1 MKKEYR
7 KAVTIEAE
15 RFDGSDSMMDEY
27 HITKSRWS
35 TINKAYYSL
44 DNEHVSIELKI
55 GDWIATCA
63 KNEPYVISDEIFN
76 LTCVEVKHGV

>member
-27 HITKSRWS
+27 HVTETRWS
-35 TINKAYYSL
+35 TIDKTYYSL
-44 DNEHVSIELKI
+44 DGIHGSIELEI
-55 GDWIATCA
+55 GDWIVTGA
-63 KNEPYVISDEIFN
+63 KHELYVISDEIFN
-76 LTCVEVKHGV
+76 MTYVEVKHGV